1 MTETLQTTMSSKG
14 QVVIAKEIRDK
25 LDVKQNQRL
34 IQKIEGGR
42 IILVP
47 VKRLSELGGIWK
59 GKTKKSIKQIMKEID
74 EGWE

>member
-42 IILVP
+42 IILVR